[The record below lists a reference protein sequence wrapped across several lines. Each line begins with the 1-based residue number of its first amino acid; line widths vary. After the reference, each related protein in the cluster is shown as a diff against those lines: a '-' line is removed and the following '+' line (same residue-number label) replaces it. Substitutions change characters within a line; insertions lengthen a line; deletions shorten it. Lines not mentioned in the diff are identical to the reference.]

1 MSEAKVAGPPATDK
15 RPVTD
20 VLHGREIVDDYR
32 WLEGDVSDP
41 DRMGLVTAEVAA
53 WTDAQNAYTRAVLDS
68 LPGRRQV
75 EDRLRPLLQIGT
87 VSAPVERGGRYFYF
101 RREGDQKQSRVYF
114 REGLRGEE
122 RLLIDPEAADPTGL
136 TVVEWISPS
145 PDGHQLA
152 YGTFSAGDENTEL
165 GLLDVDTREK
175 LPLEIH
181 NKVRPVQ
188 WLPDASGFVYWKL
201 ADPDDFYTGRV
212 MFHARPADPQAADD
226 DSDDV
231 LVFRQY
237 TKEEDE
243 KLATTWGPNGFL
255 SHDGRWLLLSY
266 HVDTRSNDLWL
277 VDFEAFRRTGFLMRT
292 EVSVGTPGTAFGSAV
307 SGPDG
312 DVLVLHTYKGAPRGR
327 VVAAPVSEPGEANWR
342 VIVPEP
348 QSGSIE
354 TVDFADG
361 HVVVTYLE
369 RAVSCV
375 VVHDLTGR
383 RVGEVPLPAMG
394 TAAVA
399 ANRGSTEAFL
409 TFTSFAHPPAV
420 YRFDVRD
427 PEGTFELWERPEAPV
442 DPDAVV
448 VKQVE
453 YASRDGTKVTMF
465 VVHRQG
471 LEPDGD
477 APTIL
482 YGYGGFGISLAPAFS
497 PSLVQWF
504 EAGGVYAVPNLR
516 GGGEYGDAW
525 HEAGILGR
533 KQSVFD
539 DFVAAAEW
547 LIANGYTRPERLA
560 ISGGSNGGLLTGAA
574 LTQRP
579 DLFAAVYVGVPLL
592 DMLRYQHFLMARY
605 WVPEYGSAEDPEQ
618 FEWLIAYSPYHRV
631 EDGVRYPAVLLTAG
645 ENDTRVHAMH
655 ARKMA
660 ARLQAATASD
670 PEVDPVLLWV
680 DRSAGHGQGKPLDL
694 VLRDVVDQRIFV
706 MWQLGML
713 DALPGRSGGQ

>member
-1 MSEAKVAGPPATDK
+1 MSEAKVAGPPATER

-32 WLEGDVSDP
+32 WLEGDNSDP
-41 DRMGLVTAEVAA
+41 DRMGLVTPEVAA
-53 WTDAQNAYTRAVLDS
+53 WTDAQNAYTRAVLDA
-68 LPGRRQV
+68 LPRRREV

-87 VSAPVERGGRYFYF
+87 VSAPIQRGGRYFYT
-101 RREGDQKQSRVYF
+101 RREGDQKQARVYF

-122 RLLIDPEAADPTGL
+122 RLLIDPEAIDPTGL
-136 TVVEWISPS
+136 TTVSWLSPS
-145 PDGHQLA
+145 PDGRQLA
-152 YGTFSAGDENTEL
+152 YGTFSAGDENTRLE
-165 GLLDVDTREK
+165 LLDVDSAAK

-181 NKVRPVQ
+181 NKVRPPQ
-188 WLPDASGFVYWKL
+188 WLPDGSGFVYWNL
-201 ADPDDFYTGRV
+201 ADPNDHYTGRV
-212 MFHARPADPQAADD
+212 MFHARPAQPQAADD
-226 DSDDV
+226 SSADRV
-231 LVFRQY
+231 IFRQL

-243 KLATTWGPNGFL
+243 RLATTWGPNGFL
-255 SHDGRWLLLSY
+255 SRDGRWLLLSY
-266 HVDTRSNDLWL
+266 FVDTRSNDLWL
-277 VDFEAFRRTGFLMRT
+277 ADFEAFRRTGVLERR
-292 EVSVGTPGTAFGSAV
+292 EVSVGTPGQGFGSV
-307 SGPDG
+307 VPGPDG
-312 DVLVLHTYKGAPRGR
+312 DVLVLHTYKHAPRGR
-327 VVAAPVSEPGEANWR
+327 VVIAPVSDPGEASWR
-342 VIVPEP
+342 DLVPEP
-348 QSGSIE
+348 EEGSIE
-354 TVDFADG
+354 TAGLAEG

-369 RAVSCV
+369 RAVSRV
-375 VVHDLTGR
+375 VVYDLTGR

-394 TAAVA
+394 TAVVA
-399 ANRGSTEAFL
+399 TNRSSTEAFL

-427 PEGTFELWERPEAPV
+427 PGGTFELWERPEAPV
-442 DPDAVV
+442 DPDAVE

-453 YASRDGTKVTMF
+453 YASKDGTVVTMF
-465 VVHRQG
+465 VVHRKG
-471 LEPDGD
+471 LEPAGD

-482 YGYGGFGISLAPAFS
+482 YGYGGFGVSMAPAFS
-497 PSLVQWF
+497 PTLVQWF
-504 EAGGVYAVPNLR
+504 EAGGVYALPNLR

-525 HEAGILGR
+525 HEAGTLGR

-539 DFVAAAEW
+539 DFIAAAEW
-547 LIANGYTRPERLA
+547 LIAHGYTRPERLA
-560 ISGGSNGGLLTGAA
+560 IAGGSNGGLLTGAA

-579 DLFAAVYVGVPLL
+579 DLFAAALVAVPLL

-631 EDGVRYPAVLLTAG
+631 RDGVRYPAVLLTAG

-670 PEVDPVLLWV
+670 PVEDPVLLWV

-694 VLRDVVDQRIFV
+694 ILRDAVDQRMFV

-713 DALPGRSGGQ
+713 DAHPRRPSGP

>member
-1 MSEAKVAGPPATDK
+1 MSSTKVARPPATET
-15 RPVTD
+15 RPVVD

-41 DRMGLVTAEVAA
+41 ARMGIVTPEVAA
-53 WTDAQNAYTRAVLDS
+53 WTDAQNAYTRAVLDG
-68 LPGRRQV
+68 LPGRREL
-75 EDRLRPLLQIGT
+75 EDRLRPLLEIGS
-87 VSAPVERGGRYFYF
+87 VSAPTLCGQRYFYF
-101 RREGDQKQSRVYF
+101 RREGDQKQARVYF
-114 REGLRGEE
+114 REGLRGAEQ
-122 RLLIDPEAADPTGL
+122 LLIDPEATDPTGL
-136 TVVEWISPS
+136 TAIEWISPS
-145 PDGHQLA
+145 PAGRQLA
-152 YGTFSAGDENTEL
+152 YGTYAAGDENTKLE
-165 GLLDVDTREK
+165 LLDVDTREK

-188 WLPDASGFVYWKL
+188 WLPDGSGFVYWKL
-201 ADPDDFYTGRV
+201 ADPRDFYTGRV
-212 MFHARPADPQAADD
+212 MFHARPADPRAPDD
-226 DSDDV
+226 DSNDL

-255 SHDGRWLLLSY
+255 SRDGRWLLLTY

-277 VDFEAFRRTGFLMRT
+277 VDFEAFARTGFLMRT
-292 EVSVGTPGTAFGSAV
+292 EVSMGTPGTAFGSVV

-312 DVLVLHTYKGAPRGR
+312 DVLVLHTYKRAPRGR
-327 VVAAPVSEPGEANWR
+327 VVVAPASAPSEANWR
-342 VIVPEP
+342 DIVPEP
-348 QSGSIE
+348 AAGSIE
-354 TVDFADG
+354 AIALAEG

-369 RAVSCV
+369 RAVSRV
-375 VVHDLTGR
+375 VVYDLTGR
-383 RVGEVPLPAMG
+383 RVGEVPLPALG
-394 TAAVA
+394 TATVT

-409 TFTSFAHPPAV
+409 TFTSFAYPPAV

-427 PEGTFELWERPEAPV
+427 PEGTFELWEQPEAPV
-442 DPDAVV
+442 DPDSVE

-453 YASRDGTKVTMF
+453 YTSKDGTAVTMF
-465 VVHRQG
+465 LAHRKG
-471 LEPDGD
+471 LEPAGD

-482 YGYGGFGISLAPAFS
+482 TGYGGFGISES
-497 PSLVQWF
+497 PMFMGSLVQWL
-504 EAGGVYAVPNLR
+504 EAGGVYALPNLR

-525 HEAGILGR
+525 HAAGTLGR
-533 KQSVFD
+533 KQNVFD
-539 DFVAAAEW
+539 DFIAAAEW
-547 LIANGYTRPERLA
+547 LFANGYTRPERLA
-560 ISGGSNGGLLTGAA
+560 ISGGSNGGLLTGAV

-579 DLFAAVYVGVPLL
+579 DLCAAAIVAVPLL

-618 FEWLIAYSPYHRV
+618 FEWLYAYSPYHHVR
-631 EDGVRYPAVLLTAG
+631 DGVRYPAVLLTAG

-670 PEVDPVLLWV
+670 PAEDPVLLWV

-694 VLRDVVDQRIFV
+694 RLRDAVDTYIFV
-706 MWQLGML
+706 RWQLGLL
-713 DALPGRSGGQ
+713 DPAGS